1 MKIQTMWTK
10 VIVLGLLLCGA
21 SVSNASAL
29 VITGGDGNPAITRFK
44 EFSTNLTATVTDPP
58 KDTAEATIS
67 GPIYK
72 WSGGGSGLSLP
83 SPTPNTA
90 TVTISS
96 GSQPNY
102 DGGGQKTVPFNC
114 VAVYTSTDKKTNV
127 QTPISISGP
136 AKNVLLFIR
145 VPKSIRCVDPDPR
158 YGRIVTVLSGPNSYG
173 HEVVYTLEI
182 DDNQDN
188 PQMYADGGVTEKFS
202 SYTANPNYAVDLGR
216 QGAPGPEI
224 TANSTTGGQFGDSN
238 TWTTYTSKIPGV
250 TSVYWPDNKVDQ
262 TGYAGPNDLWYDFDQ
277 TAHSL
282 EAPPWDPSAVED
294 IPLNPTFVISHHRDY
309 VTRD

>member
-1 MKIQTMWTK
+1 MKIQAMWTK
-10 VIVLGLLLCGA
+10 VMMLGLLLCGA

-44 EFSTNLTATVTDPP
+44 GFSTNLTATVTDPP

-102 DGGGQKTVPFNC
+102 GGGGQKTVPFNC

-145 VPKSIRCVDPDPR
+145 VPVGVRCTDADPV
-158 YGRIVTVLSGPNSYG
+158 YGKIVFVEPGPNSYG
-173 HEVVYTLEI
+173 HDVLYALEVY
-182 DDNQDN
+182 DNQN
-188 PQMYADGGVTEKFS
+188 NAYTDGEVNEKFS
-202 SYTANPNYAVDLGR
+202 SYTANPAYADDLGR
-216 QGAPGPEI
+216 QGAPGSEK
-224 TANSTTGGQFGDSN
+224 AAGSTQGLTDEN
-238 TWTTYTSKIPGV
+238 KWYTYTSTILGV
-250 TSVYWPDNKVDQ
+250 ARVYWTQFNVDR
-262 TGYAGPNDLWYDFDQ
+262 TGGAGANDLWYDFDQ

-282 EAPPWDPSAVED
+282 ESPPWDPSVVED
-294 IPLNPTFVISHHRDY
+294 IQLNTFVVSHHRDY
-309 VTRD
+309 VTRN